1 MKLFLK
7 VSFLQF
13 SAFLEENDIFP
24 IDLGLNIKI
33 NVGRRGKGSPIVDAS
48 TGLENLATVFT
59 QVTSWMGSIVTT
71 ITGNPIYLLGLGIW
85 VTGAVIGLGYRLI
98 RG

>member
-1 MKLFLK
+1 M
-7 VSFLQF
+7 
-13 SAFLEENDIFP
+13 
-24 IDLGLNIKI
+24 
-33 NVGRRGKGSPIVDAS
+33 DAG